1 MVSSLKPSNKGNR
14 TNSSIN
20 SELVSIITPCFRGEL
35 FLQGFFESVLKQTV
49 LNDIELV
56 LVHNDP
62 SPLEINLV
70 ESFNNSNP
78 GILKHIIV
86 NNSAELFSP
95 ITDGT
100 WAKETI
106 AQTMNRAIINASGKY
121 LALWN
126 VDDLRTENSLQKQIN
141 LLKNNTTVD
150 CVYADFI
157 KVKNFGETDG
167 VLAKSPD
174 FDRSKF
180 LRSCFGGFQMFR
192 KSICNSI
199 GYFDE
204 QFRSGAD
211 FDFWIRI
218 AANGSM
224 KRCKIPIGFWRS
236 AGENSSASHN
246 PIQPI
251 ERTVIELRYGIYD
264 KIDYRY
270 LHLAQKHY
278 RIDEIYFNNQWH
290 HVSNFIPDYVNFIN
304 LRKKLKFRA
313 LLNNF
318 SRIANPLVN
327 RIRRKLN

>member
-1 MVSSLKPSNKGNR
+1 MNSTSSKNSN
-14 TNSSIN
+14 
-20 SELVSIITPCFRGEL
+20 LVSIITPCFKGEL
-35 FLQGFFESVLKQTV
+35 FLQGFFKSVLNQIT

-62 SPLEINLV
+62 SPLEISLV
-70 ESFNNSNP
+70 KSFNDSNP
-78 GILKHIIV
+78 GILKHIII
-86 NNSAELFSP
+86 NDSSELFSP
-95 ITDGT
+95 ITNGS

-106 AQTMNRAIINASGKY
+106 AQTMNRAILNASGKY
-121 LALWN
+121 IALWN
-126 VDDLRTENSLQKQIN
+126 VDDLRTEDSLQKQID
-141 LLKNNTTVD
+141 LLNSNNTID

-157 KVKNFGETDG
+157 KVRNFGETEG

-174 FDRSKF
+174 FDRPLF

-192 KSICNSI
+192 KSVCNTV

-218 AANGSM
+218 AANGFM
-224 KRCKIPIGFWRS
+224 KRCNTPIGFWRS

-270 LHLAQKHY
+270 VHLARKHY
-278 RIDEIYFNNQWH
+278 RIDEIYFNHQWH
-290 HVSNFIPDYVNFIN
+290 HVSKFIPNYVNFIN
-304 LRKKLKFRA
+304 SRKKLKFNA
-313 LLNNF
+313 VLNNF
-318 SRIANPLVN
+318 SRTTKPLVN
-327 RIRRKLN
+327 RIFRKFN